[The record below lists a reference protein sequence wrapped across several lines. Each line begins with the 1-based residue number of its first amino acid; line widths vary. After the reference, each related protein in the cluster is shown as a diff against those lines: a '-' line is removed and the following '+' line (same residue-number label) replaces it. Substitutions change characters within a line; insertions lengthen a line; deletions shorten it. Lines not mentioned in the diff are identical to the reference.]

1 MNKAFKDTIKN
12 RIEKKAFTNPF
23 SSKPPMYK
31 TLGGFA
37 GKGALIAAGA
47 LGTELIAEGAID
59 WWRERQKNKER
70 GPLFEKIIEQHK
82 ELKEYPYAKVLQY
95 FDTLFAFS
103 PSLARDPLAAG
114 AFIRQAIRMDEFGG
128 PGHETIKNLATIEKS
143 QVEID
148 EKAKPRYKTVGA
160 FGNLSNDMTDIW
172 D

>member
-1 MNKAFKDTIKN
+1 MNKSFTDEIKKHAF
-12 RIEKKAFTNPF
+12 RFGA
-23 SSKPPMYK
+23 KPPWHK
-31 TLGGFA
+31 GIGGFA
-37 GKGALIAAGA
+37 AKGALIAAGA
-47 LGTELIAEGAID
+47 LGTEMIAEGTID
-59 WWRERQKNKER
+59 WWRERRKNRER

-143 QVEID
+143 QTEID
-148 EKAKPRYKTVGA
+148 EKGKPRYKSVGA
-160 FGNLSNDMTDIW
+160 FGSVAKDIW
-172 D
+172 PS